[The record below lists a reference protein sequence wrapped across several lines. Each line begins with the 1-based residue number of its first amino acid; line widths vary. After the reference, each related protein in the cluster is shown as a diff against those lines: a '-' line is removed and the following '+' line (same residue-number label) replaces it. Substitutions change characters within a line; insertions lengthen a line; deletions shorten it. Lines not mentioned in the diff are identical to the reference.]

1 MKKLVILL
9 AVLGIAGISSA
20 NAIGGLYTFDVI
32 PDQTVAGD
40 GLVYDSGSN
49 VYSQWIPAGGSGTI
63 VSVVGETL
71 SHVGTGAGWTSSY
84 SYYYDIVAG
93 NTYTLEFDLVSDQ
106 SNGIVARFVGAGLD
120 ANFDSLAGL
129 GHNEFSAIATAD
141 LGTLTLQLGGFG
153 DGEVVFDN
161 IAISEVPE
169 PASLAL
175 LGLGGLWLRRRK

>member
-20 NAIGGLYTFDVI
+20 NAIGGLYTFDGI

-71 SHVGTGAGWTSSY
+71 SHVGSTGAGWTSSY
-84 SYYYDIVAG
+84 SYYHDIVAG

-106 SNGIVARFVGAGLD
+106 SNGIVARFVGAGFFHPDKLLTVFLTPLRNIFQRPVIISQ
-120 ANFDSLAGL
+120 NFQNLS
-129 GHNEFSAIATAD
+129 
-141 LGTLTLQLGGFG
+141 
-153 DGEVVFDN
+153 
-161 IAISEVPE
+161 
-169 PASLAL
+169 
-175 LGLGGLWLRRRK
+175 